1 MSPLPHDEAPARDE
15 LPPRHRFAAQAARPD
30 GEIDVAEA
38 ALWISA
44 EESGGGVE
52 VERWLG
58 RLDALAA
65 ELRPRLERLPD
76 GPGADLVR
84 VEELRHF
91 LFEDK
96 GFHGDRDDVQDPGN
110 GLLDRVLERRR
121 GIPLALAV
129 VMMEVGRRA
138 GVPLLGVGF
147 PGHFLVRHAAHPDLF
162 FDPFSGGRLVTADD
176 CRRIL
181 CHLCPGLPFH
191 PRLLR
196 PVSRRCLLH
205 RMLTNLRAIYMA
217 RGEWGR
223 AVAVLDRIL
232 LLAPDDAVHL
242 RERGLLR
249 LRCGDTAG
257 FHDLVR
263 YLELEPEA
271 PDRKA
276 LSHLM
281 GSTDGRFLSVH

>member
-1 MSPLPHDEAPARDE
+1 MHPAPDNEPRPRAD

-52 VERWLG
+52 VQRWLD
-58 RLDALAA
+58 RLDALAG
-65 ELRPRLERLPD
+65 ELRPRLERLSG
-76 GPGADLVR
+76 GPGADLAR
-84 VEELRHF
+84 LEELCRF
-91 LFEDK
+91 LFEEK
-96 GFHGDRDDVQDPGN
+96 GFHGDREDYYDPRN
-110 GLLDRVLERRR
+110 SLLDRVLDRRR
-121 GIPLALAV
+121 GIPLTLAV
-129 VMMEVGRRA
+129 VMMEVGRRV
-138 GVPLLGVGF
+138 GVHLLGVGF

-162 FDPFSGGRLVTADD
+162 FDPFSGGRVVTADD
-176 CRRIL
+176 CRHIL
-181 CHLCPGLPFH
+181 RHVCPGLPFH

-205 RMLTNLRAIYMA
+205 RMLTNLRGVYMA
-217 RGEWGR
+217 RGEWER
-223 AVAVLDRIL
+223 AVGVLDRIL
-232 LLAPDDAVHL
+232 LLAPDDAVQL
-242 RERGLLR
+242 RERGMLR

-257 FHDLVR
+257 FEDLVR

-271 PDRKA
+271 PDREA

-281 GSTDGRFLSVH
+281 GGTNGQFLSVH

>member
-1 MSPLPHDEAPARDE
+1 MPHLSDDDLRPRSD
-15 LPPRHRFAAQAARPD
+15 LPPRHRFAAQAALPD
-30 GEIDVAEA
+30 GEIDVAAA

-44 EESGGGVE
+44 EERGGGVE
-52 VERWLG
+52 VERWLR

-65 ELRPRLERLPD
+65 ELRPRLERLAD
-76 GPGADLVR
+76 GAGADLAR
-84 VEELRHF
+84 LEELCRF
-91 LFEDK
+91 LFEDH
-96 GFHGDRDDVQDPGN
+96 GFRGDRDDYYDPDN
-110 GLLDRVLERRR
+110 SLLDRVLERRR
-121 GIPLALAV
+121 GIPLTLAV
-129 VMMEVGRRA
+129 VMMEVGRRV

-162 FDPFSGGRLVTADD
+162 FDPFAGGRVVTSDD

-181 CHLCPGLPFH
+181 RRVCPGLPFH

-217 RGEWGR
+217 RGEWER

-232 LLAPDDAVHL
+232 LLGPDDAVHL

-271 PDRKA
+271 PDREA

-281 GSTDGRFLSVH
+281 GGTNGQFLTIH